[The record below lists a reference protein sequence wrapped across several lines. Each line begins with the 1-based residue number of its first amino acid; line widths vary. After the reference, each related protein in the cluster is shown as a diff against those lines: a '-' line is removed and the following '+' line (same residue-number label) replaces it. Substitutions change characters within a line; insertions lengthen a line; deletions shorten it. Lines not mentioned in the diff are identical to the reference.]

1 MSLVPQ
7 QPGEDGVRIPAYLL
21 ERAKGI
27 AVILT
32 IFKIGMSNIG
42 FEFGMGLLISRL
54 GSSASATDNIDNEN
68 GAYGSTRIGD
78 DNEWSPPCALA
89 GSISLT

>member
-1 MSLVPQ
+1 MGMGVGIGVVSTA
-7 QPGEDGVRIPAYLL
+7 GEDGVRIPAYLL

-27 AVILT
+27 AILT

-78 DNEWSPPCALA
+78 DNE
-89 GSISLT
+89 